1 METDRNARRVV
12 VTGMGV
18 IAPNGQ
24 TVPEFWSSLREGRS
38 GIRPIEH
45 VGPAHLRE
53 NVTVPVAGQ
62 IRGFDYKARLAHV
75 HRDKILLHS
84 ERYSWLAA
92 AAAHE
97 AITQSG
103 LALPLS
109 NPERVAVVVGSAL
122 GGQST
127 VETASRD
134 HFLSRMK
141 ATHPLVLV
149 RLLASSA
156 AAHLGIEYGAK
167 GPVLGMC
174 SACASADHAIMLGRD
189 YIREGLVDIAIVGG
203 TESAINYGIVL
214 AMQSLGVLTKDTCRP
229 FSANRTGTA
238 LSEGAGILV
247 IESLQH
253 ARDRGAKCLAEV
265 CGAGMTASTNDL
277 INTDPETAAHALKDA
292 MADARLPTSS
302 IDYLNAFGVGT
313 RKSDLLETQAIKIA
327 FSEGVSRISVSSTK
341 SMHGYVMGASGALE
355 AVACI
360 KSIEDGFVPP
370 TIGLDQNDPD
380 CDLDFTPKFGRA
392 RTVNYSLSLTLALG
406 GMNTALI
413 YGRPPAKG

>member
-174 SACASADHAIMLGRD
+174 SACASADHAIILGRD

-238 LSEGAGILV
+238 
-247 IESLQH
+247 
-253 ARDRGAKCLAEV
+253 
-265 CGAGMTASTNDL
+265 
-277 INTDPETAAHALKDA
+277 
-292 MADARLPTSS
+292 
-302 IDYLNAFGVGT
+302 
-313 RKSDLLETQAIKIA
+313 
-327 FSEGVSRISVSSTK
+327 
-341 SMHGYVMGASGALE
+341 
-355 AVACI
+355 
-360 KSIEDGFVPP
+360 
-370 TIGLDQNDPD
+370 
-380 CDLDFTPKFGRA
+380 
-392 RTVNYSLSLTLALG
+392 
-406 GMNTALI
+406 
-413 YGRPPAKG
+413 